1 MVAHPPKILASEERA
16 TTTTTTTTTTSFRGY
31 LCARPIVRSTI
42 SFGSFPSVA
51 PYTVARFEC

>member
-31 LCARPIVRSTI
+31 LCARPIVRFAI
-42 SFGSFPSVA
+42 SLGSFPRVA